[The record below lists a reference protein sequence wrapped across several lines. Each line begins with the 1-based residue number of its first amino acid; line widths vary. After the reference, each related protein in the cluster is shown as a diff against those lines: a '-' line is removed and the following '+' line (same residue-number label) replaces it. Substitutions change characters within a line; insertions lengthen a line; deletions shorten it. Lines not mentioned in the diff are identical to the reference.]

1 MVWMPRSANC
11 AESFVIEMVMP
22 SPGLPRV
29 IAISGEPAPRD
40 GTAGLPLDCRVEER
54 LHRDAPAG
62 HRASWRVTA
71 NLVGMRVGGR
81 GDKRVSAGAVTKHVG
96 AGVGRTVCKRVS
108 ASVSLQACVC
118 KRVSASAW
126 RGMDA
131 CRRGESVDTR
141 AAAAAHSNISF
152 ARSARKLKQTKTSP
166 SAMPPPGHTPTGRS
180 RRIWMDPR
188 QGGRRAAQAA
198 APVGSMNS
206 SVIFCPTR
214 RLRAGSAKA
223 GSAGGPRSSRH
234 VLAVHRFD
242 EVLDLAGLDIVGLDL
257 LVVLARPLRLPP
269 ARAAHHVVC
278 LLDALP
284 PLVAVHGIVPPWWE
298 GRGRRSGRARVWRC
312 GVETS
317 GAGDREVPERERG
330 RRTGRVPLPRTG
342 GCAAT
347 PGERGSRVA
356 QSVIG
361 AREASHPMT
370 EATLP

>member
-1 MVWMPRSANC
+1 
-11 AESFVIEMVMP
+11 
-22 SPGLPRV
+22 
-29 IAISGEPAPRD
+29 
-40 GTAGLPLDCRVEER
+40 
-54 LHRDAPAG
+54 
-62 HRASWRVTA
+62 
-71 NLVGMRVGGR
+71 
-81 GDKRVSAGAVTKHVG
+81 
-96 AGVGRTVCKRVS
+96 
-108 ASVSLQACVC
+108 
-118 KRVSASAW
+118 
-126 RGMDA
+126 
-131 CRRGESVDTR
+131 
-141 AAAAAHSNISF
+141 
-152 ARSARKLKQTKTSP
+152 
-166 SAMPPPGHTPTGRS
+166 MPPPGHTPTGRS
-180 RRIWMDPR
+180 RRIWVDPR

-214 RLRAGSAKA
+214 RLREGSAKA

-298 GRGRRSGRARVWRC
+298 GRGRRRSGRARVWRC

-347 PGERGSRVA
+347 PGERRSR
-356 QSVIG
+356 SGTRVIG